1 MEFNGGDLVVSEHQK
16 ILIKDASGSYYFTP
30 ANTVNVNS
38 DYLVKYTDDG
48 IVEELITSA
57 YKIENQTIHTIGIED
72 IDVYLSDGYIVH
84 NPPSYDTYSC
94 GGGQIG
100 CLEFVAYDP
109 GPFSTDCLL
118 VYDSNRGT
126 YNDFCVQTC
135 DTCGEPIGYVAAEE
149 ICGAAESEICGG
161 GDGDTSPGPQGPTGA
176 QGPSRS

>member
-1 MEFNGGDLVVSEHQK
+1 MAGLYGQLVRLPDSSSVAIGTLDTGSLVSGVQLPGLGLNEQDFRSWSSTDISSTSLEVAQVRSHHIHSGSLMEFNGGDLVVSEHQK

-30 ANTVNVNS
+30 ANTVNLNS

-84 NPPSYDTYSC
+84 NPPSYDTYSF

-100 CLEFVAYDP
+100 CL
-109 GPFSTDCLL
+109 
-118 VYDSNRGT
+118 
-126 YNDFCVQTC
+126 
-135 DTCGEPIGYVAAEE
+135 
-149 ICGAAESEICGG
+149 
-161 GDGDTSPGPQGPTGA
+161 
-176 QGPSRS
+176 